1 MISWIYLIGGLGL
14 LYIGAQTL
22 IKGGAGL
29 ALRLG
34 LSPLVIGLT
43 VIAYGTSSPEMV
55 VSLQAAFA
63 GSGAISIGNVVGS
76 NICNIALILGLCALV
91 RPISSSAQIIR
102 REIPIMIGLSVVL
115 GVFLLD
121 ATLARWEGAVL
132 VVSAI
137 VYTVTTVRAARKETA
152 SNTLVAAEFSDEM
165 STEGSPPAA
174 KLSLGMA
181 IAYTAAGLGVLVA
194 GSHFFVSGAV
204 KLAEGWGISQ
214 TVIGLT
220 IVALGTSMP
229 ELATS
234 MVAAIRKN
242 GDVALGNIVGSNI
255 FNIVGILGLCSLLHP
270 IHAPG
275 INLVDLSAMLV
286 LAVVLLP
293 LSKSG
298 GKISRAEGAGL
309 LAVYVGY
316 TWWLI
321 AQNAG

>member
-63 GSGAISIGNVVGS
+63 GNGAISIGNVVGS

-91 RPISSSAQIIR
+91 SPISSSAQIIR
-102 REIPIMIGLSVVL
+102 REIPIMIGLTVVL

-132 VVSAI
+132 FLGVI
-137 VYTVTTVRAARKETA
+137 VYTVSTVRAARKTTA
-152 SNTLVAAEFSDEM
+152 GNAVVAAEFSDEM
-165 STEGSPPAA
+165 SNEGTPPAA
-174 KLSLGMA
+174 KLSLGLA

-204 KLAEGWGISQ
+204 NLAEGWGISQ

-220 IVALGTSMP
+220 IVAVGTSMP

-255 FNIVGILGLCSLLHP
+255 FNIVGILGLCALLHP
-270 IHAPG
+270 IQAPG

-298 GKISRAEGAGL
+298 GKISRGEGAGL